1 MAECWHPLAGPLHHS
16 NKRTNGLSQDME
28 VVEDQVEA
36 GCDDG
41 FEPQRD
47 PDAANK
53 AACLLREPQGWNE
66 NDFDVFNGLPGE
78 CKDLCR

>member
-1 MAECWHPLAGPLHHS
+1 
-16 NKRTNGLSQDME
+16 ME

-41 FEPQRD
+41 FEPKSE

-53 AACLLREPQGWNE
+53 ATCLLGEPQGWNE
-66 NDFDVFNGLPGE
+66 NDFDVFNALTGE
-78 CKDLCR
+78 CKNLCR